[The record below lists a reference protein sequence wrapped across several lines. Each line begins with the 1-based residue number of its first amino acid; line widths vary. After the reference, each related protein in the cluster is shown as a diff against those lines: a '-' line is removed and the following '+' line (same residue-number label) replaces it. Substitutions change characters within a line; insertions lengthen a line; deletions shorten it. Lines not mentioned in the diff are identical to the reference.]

1 MGKVGKV
8 GVSALED
15 ATRGD
20 SVEELQKAIEAAT
33 AIDPSMTKLAAA
45 TARLTRLQE
54 QEQAKQ
60 EAAAQQRKQEQDK
73 KLRREALQE
82 MQKEADMYG
91 GLQYLHAHG
100 MFVGK
105 SGAGKS
111 SVLEAMQNVPHEA
124 KKGSTKGADLVE
136 IQIAHVVS
144 GGSGWR
150 AVKPGED
157 TLTEQQRVMALNL
170 AAKINERQQGGGK
183 SVVVEQ
189 ASLEDFQR
197 NKVELQRQRKRP
209 HIEESPLLEQDV
221 PLVLSA
227 TASSVSGEDQK
238 KLPSPRPTAPD
249 PSTSATRTSPA
260 TATPSPSPSTSAAAT
275 FPSTS
280 AAATSST
287 SAALLSS
294 LNLKQTQQ
302 QTEVPKEGSHLMDG
316 ELLLGMVEDGKI
328 KGDELS
334 LSLWDMGGQDVFHSL
349 HHLFLK
355 RGALFLVLFDMRELV
370 EGADPKQKQECLS
383 HLRFWL
389 RSLETHTFE
398 EGNGWAP
405 VFLVGTHKDFVTKES
420 EHKHIAEVLDREF
433 GGSSFYNTKKLY
445 TPPNGRDFPFFPVD
459 NKVRPVDPTVQAL
472 MKALEATARNEEYI
486 KRKIPVP
493 WVKLFDKLFQQAKKQ
508 SWLSREEVVQLAT
521 QCGLANPTNNIDL
534 VLRYLHDQGRVL
546 YFADQPSLHDLVIL
560 DPTNFFLEPV
570 TRIICEFDTHR
581 IPAHDEAIKSLSSA
595 WTKLKSSGMLE
606 KRLLPILWA
615 DRSEETREYLLA
627 LMIKF
632 GLAVELQADA
642 SEAADEVV
650 FLVPALLP
658 KEPHSLKKPKSLEV
672 SCSIGFYPREERAA
686 AEPETIEERV
696 KTVGFL
702 PSGFFSRLLG
712 KCFTWSQG
720 WSAGVNW
727 NDGWSEYSTP
737 AQLFQKR
744 ALLSF
749 GALRFEMTVFDDLNI
764 LRVRC
769 GDKNPRALLRRLL
782 LLCEEVIEEALGG
795 ALLVRPY
802 LEHEGT
808 MVRLE
813 KAQDAVRRGV
823 KLLFDDKW
831 LLPEQIKEK
840 FSPHW
845 FPPAQPP
852 SKFDA
857 FWCFREGPFDSALVG
872 KLQDRL
878 LDMGVPPFHMA
889 QKGLRSEQTLDALTR
904 SRLMVLLV
912 SVQGLQP
919 LCELKEESKAD
930 PVLVE
935 WALALELL
943 EQKRLQ
949 RVLPLLVGPNADRSR
964 NEPAFLQ
971 SSQGFLSE
979 DRLPDVVVKA
989 VVSAVTEGL
998 KNANLTPSKR
1008 LQTRTVRETYQQL
1021 MAHGQPWS
1029 EDVAANALPS
1039 KRARG
1044 DAVSL
1049 VNIPLL
1055 SLKLQQAMDEVRVA
1069 EGTGESQK
1077 PAEVATAIA
1086 KQTESDA
1093 EAEFRGQIEQAAK
1106 QAETLLKDKK
1116 AQQQLQLSKD
1126 MRVEAQYVAFLSH
1139 AQAEVATAI
1148 AKQTESDA
1156 EAEFRGQI
1164 EQAAKQAE
1172 TLLKDKK
1179 AQQQLQLSKDMRVE
1193 AQYVAFLSHAQ
1204 AQAGDLVRTI
1214 YLELD
1219 RKCWYDKEQVERTL
1233 VGMVK
1238 GIAMSEVFLIY
1249 VSKSYFT
1256 RPYCRFELQV
1266 ARLLEKPIVVV
1277 REASLRPTRG
1287 PIDLPQ
1293 IAACD
1298 KQLVEFDILALSD
1311 ELRDAFS
1318 TGFIPLL
1325 KARIN
1330 TALGKEVLAT
1340 ATPASATAAAAPAA
1354 SPTSPAPQAAT
1365 GAGVLTQDQLDA
1377 LAAVELDADTLLHIE
1392 DEDLNEFFTALSV
1405 SAPNKLKIKAARR
1418 KLQSSVLAAAST
1430 SSPPAAALPATT
1442 PAAPSSFS
1450 SSAVPSSA
1458 PPSASLPR
1466 SPGPRA
1472 PPPSSPAASS
1482 PSTSLAR
1489 PRALFPSSPPAS
1501 SSPSPSSSS
1510 AACGAFTPAGASNA
1524 ARQAPVSDDEF
1535 TLRLVAMTL
1544 TFSSGLHC
1552 FIVTSLSTLL
1562 LMVPEAGSGKR

>member
-1 MGKVGKV
+1 M
-8 GVSALED
+8 
-15 ATRGD
+15 
-20 SVEELQKAIEAAT
+20 
-33 AIDPSMTKLAAA
+33 
-45 TARLTRLQE
+45 
-54 QEQAKQ
+54 
-60 EAAAQQRKQEQDK
+60 
-73 KLRREALQE
+73 
-82 MQKEADMYG
+82 
-91 GLQYLHAHG
+91 
-100 MFVGK
+100 
-105 SGAGKS
+105 AG
-111 SVLEAMQNVPHEA
+111 
-124 KKGSTKGADLVE
+124 
-136 IQIAHVVS
+136 
-144 GGSGWR
+144 R
-150 AVKPGED
+150 
-157 TLTEQQRVMALNL
+157 
-170 AAKINERQQGGGK
+170 
-183 SVVVEQ
+183 
-189 ASLEDFQR
+189 
-197 NKVELQRQRKRP
+197 
-209 HIEESPLLEQDV
+209 
-221 PLVLSA
+221 
-227 TASSVSGEDQK
+227 
-238 KLPSPRPTAPD
+238 
-249 PSTSATRTSPA
+249 
-260 TATPSPSPSTSAAAT
+260 
-275 FPSTS
+275 
-280 AAATSST
+280 
-287 SAALLSS
+287 
-294 LNLKQTQQ
+294 
-302 QTEVPKEGSHLMDG
+302 
-316 ELLLGMVEDGKI
+316 
-328 KGDELS
+328 
-334 LSLWDMGGQDVFHSL
+334 
-349 HHLFLK
+349 
-355 RGALFLVLFDMRELV
+355 
-370 EGADPKQKQECLS
+370 
-383 HLRFWL
+383 
-389 RSLETHTFE
+389 
-398 EGNGWAP
+398 P

-486 KRKIPVP
+486 KRKISVP
-493 WVKLFDKLFQQAKKQ
+493 WVKLFDKLFQQVKKQ

-546 YFADQPSLHDLVIL
+546 YFADQPRLRDLVIL
-560 DPTNFFLEPV
+560 DPTHFFLEPV

-581 IPAHDEAIKSLSSA
+581 IPAHDEAIKSLASA

-749 GALRFEMTVFDDLNI
+749 GALRFEITVFDDLNI

-769 GDKNPRALLRRLL
+769 GDENPRALLRRLL

-795 ALLVRPY
+795 ALLVWPY

-852 SKFDA
+852 SKFDG
-857 FWCFREGPFDSALVG
+857 FWCFREGPFDSALVW

-919 LCELKEESKAD
+919 LCELKEESKAN

-949 RVLPLLVGPNADRSR
+949 RVLPLL
-964 NEPAFLQ
+964 
-971 SSQGFLSE
+971 SSQGFLSK

-1044 DAVSL
+1044 DARGLAKARS
-1049 VNIPLL
+1049 
-1055 SLKLQQAMDEVRVA
+1055 
-1069 EGTGESQK
+1069 GTGESQE

-1086 KQTESDA
+1086 KQNESDA

-1116 AQQQLQLSKD
+1116 AQQQLKLLKD
-1126 MRVEAQYVAFLSH
+1126 MRVEA
-1139 AQAEVATAI
+1139 
-1148 AKQTESDA
+1148 
-1156 EAEFRGQI
+1156 R
-1164 EQAAKQAE
+1164 
-1172 TLLKDKK
+1172 
-1179 AQQQLQLSKDMRVE
+1179 
-1193 AQYVAFLSHAQ
+1193 YVAFLSHAQ
-1204 AQAGDLVRTI
+1204 AQAGDVVRTI
-1214 YLELD
+1214 YLELE

-1233 VGMVK
+1233 GGMIK

-1249 VSKSYFT
+1249 VSKAYFT

-1293 IAACD
+1293 IEAWD
-1298 KQLVEFDILALSD
+1298 KRLVEFDILALSD

-1325 KARIN
+1325 KACIN

-1340 ATPASATAAAAPAA
+1340 ATPASPTAAAAPAA
-1354 SPTSPAPQAAT
+1354 SPTSPAP
-1365 GAGVLTQDQLDA
+1365 QDQLDA

-1392 DEDLNEFFTALSV
+1392 DESSGGVSFAGSEQWHGGLAEQWSGLSGAEQWWSASVVHRQGVASCVQLVASCVHVYLAANQADLNELFTALSV
-1405 SAPNKLKIKAARR
+1405 SVPNKLKIKAARK
-1418 KLQSSVLAAAST
+1418 KLQARLAS
-1430 SSPPAAALPATT
+1430 
-1442 PAAPSSFS
+1442 
-1450 SSAVPSSA
+1450 
-1458 PPSASLPR
+1458 
-1466 SPGPRA
+1466 
-1472 PPPSSPAASS
+1472 
-1482 PSTSLAR
+1482 
-1489 PRALFPSSPPAS
+1489 
-1501 SSPSPSSSS
+1501 
-1510 AACGAFTPAGASNA
+1510 
-1524 ARQAPVSDDEF
+1524 
-1535 TLRLVAMTL
+1535 
-1544 TFSSGLHC
+1544 
-1552 FIVTSLSTLL
+1552 
-1562 LMVPEAGSGKR
+1562 

>member
-1 MGKVGKV
+1 MLDIRWNEIGAQGAVHIAEALKVNPILEQLYGVELKNHIQGLPQ
-8 GVSALED
+8 GVSDNERILEYLRKQSKIKEKAEEEKKKAAAEEAARKKAKQAAEEEARKRREEEESKRREEEARKRREEEERKRQEAEKKAKEAAEKALEVERRKAQELLEAQRKMQQQQLVTERKAREEAERQEAAAQQRKQEEDKRLRREALED

-33 AIDPSMTKLAAA
+33 AIDPSMTELAAA

-100 MFVGK
+100 M

-260 TATPSPSPSTSAAAT
+260 TATPLPSPSTSAAATFPSSSAAAT

-560 DPTNFFLEPV
+560 DPTNSFLEPV

-581 IPAHDEAIKSLSSA
+581 IPAYAEAIKSLSSA

-606 KRLLPILWA
+606 KRLLPILW
-615 DRSEETREYLLA
+615 RTE
-627 LMIKF
+627 F

-672 SCSIGFYPREERAA
+672 SCSIAFYPREERAA

-702 PSGFFSRLLG
+702 PSGFVSRLLG

-727 NDGWSEYSTP
+727 NDGWSEYSTS

-857 FWCFREGPFDSALVG
+857 FWSAPGYGGAPFPHGAE
-872 KLQDRL
+872 R
-878 LDMGVPPFHMA
+878 
-889 QKGLRSEQTLDALTR
+889 LRSEQTLDALTR

-943 EQKRLQ
+943 EKKRLQ
-949 RVLPLLVGPNADRSR
+949 RVLPLL
-964 NEPAFLQ
+964 

-1055 SLKLQQAMDEVRVA
+1055 SLKLQQAMDDVRVA

-1077 PAEVATAIA
+1077 P
-1086 KQTESDA
+1086 
-1093 EAEFRGQIEQAAK
+1093 
-1106 QAETLLKDKK
+1106 
-1116 AQQQLQLSKD
+1116 
-1126 MRVEAQYVAFLSH
+1126 
-1139 AQAEVATAI
+1139 AEVATAI

-1249 VSKSYFT
+1249 VSKAYFT

-1298 KQLVEFDILALSD
+1298 KQLVKFDILALRD

-1405 SAPNKLKIKAARR
+1405 SAPNKLRSTRR
-1418 KLQSSVLAAAST
+1418 KLQARLAS
-1430 SSPPAAALPATT
+1430 
-1442 PAAPSSFS
+1442 
-1450 SSAVPSSA
+1450 
-1458 PPSASLPR
+1458 
-1466 SPGPRA
+1466 
-1472 PPPSSPAASS
+1472 
-1482 PSTSLAR
+1482 
-1489 PRALFPSSPPAS
+1489 
-1501 SSPSPSSSS
+1501 
-1510 AACGAFTPAGASNA
+1510 
-1524 ARQAPVSDDEF
+1524 
-1535 TLRLVAMTL
+1535 
-1544 TFSSGLHC
+1544 
-1552 FIVTSLSTLL
+1552 
-1562 LMVPEAGSGKR
+1562 